1 MDDLSLSR
9 LRHVEQRLGSGAA
22 RRLGRIGVRRP
33 GRVFAALLA
42 IAASTVACA
51 DGAPASSPQ
60 PGAAGRDDS
69 LVVCLQS
76 PPDVA
81 AECPERSDDPVL
93 IAAGAYLAAEL
104 GVDASLLRLVGV
116 AAVASTDDLL
126 GCGDEEGVPVSP
138 IVRGY
143 VVEFASGGQTHVVH
157 ASEGGRLGG
166 DDAFCVP

>member
-1 MDDLSLSR
+1 MDGSSQSR
-9 LRHVEQRLGSGAA
+9 LRPVGMSLGSGGAM
-22 RRLGRIGVRRP
+22 RTGRITARRP

-51 DGAPASSPQ
+51 NGAPASSPQ
-60 PGAAGRDDS
+60 PGAAGPDDS

-126 GCGDEEGVPVSP
+126 GCGNEEGIPVSP
-138 IVRGY
+138 IARGY

-166 DDAFCVP
+166 DDAFCIP